1 MKAILLALPR
11 AQAAVQLKKV
21 LVSASLPVT
30 GTYGSGAEVLTAA
43 SALPDGV
50 VVCGRLPD
58 LSPAQLAQM
67 LPSGFDLVEL
77 LSSGQ
82 IPLQGYSNVISL
94 HLPLNRLE
102 FVSTVQTLAS
112 ASGVCFG
119 SHGEQ
124 GRSSG
129 EKELVFRAKALL
141 MRELSLSE
149 PEAYRLLQKRSMASG
164 LRMADTARHVLRYGA
179 KSLRKEVLR

>member
-21 LVSASLPVT
+21 LVSASIPVT
-30 GTYGSGAEVLTAA
+30 GMYGSGAEILTAA

-82 IPLQGYSNVISL
+82 IPVQGYSNVVSL

-102 FVSTVQTLAS
+102 FISTVQTLAS
-112 ASGVCFG
+112 TSGVSFG
-119 SHGEQ
+119 AHGEQ

-129 EKELVFRAKALL
+129 EKELVSRAKALL

-149 PEAYRLLQKRSMASG
+149 PEAHRLLQKHSMASG
-164 LRMADTARHVLRYGA
+164 ARMADTARQVLAQGIQVFKRG
-179 KSLRKEVLR
+179 

>member
-1 MKAILLALPR
+1 MKPILLALPR
-11 AQAAVQLKKV
+11 AQAALRLKAE
-21 LVSASLPVT
+21 LTGAALPVF
-30 GTYGSGAEVLTAA
+30 GIYSSGAEVLTAA

-50 VVCGRLPD
+50 VVCAWLPD

-67 LPSGFDLVEL
+67 LPGGFDLIEL

-82 IPLQGYSNVISL
+82 IPVQGYSNVVSL

-102 FVSTVQTLAS
+102 FIGTVQALAS
-112 ASGVCFG
+112 ASGAAFG
-119 SHGEQ
+119 AHGEA

-129 EKELVFRAKALL
+129 EKELVGRAKLLL

-149 PEAYRLLQKRSMASG
+149 PAAYRLLQKRSMATG
-164 LRMADTARHVLRYGA
+164 IRMVEMARLALTQGVQAFKG
-179 KSLRKEVLR
+179 S